1 MEIVNF
7 LNFLNFLL
15 VFVASYWVFNYCC
28 IYINRSNNAVE
39 YAQVFKAKQKIQ
51 FLENNFIFVFGRLYE
66 TFNFVK
72 SIISEMVL
80 LQNNQ
85 KASNLHL

>member
-1 MEIVNF
+1 M
-7 LNFLNFLL
+7 
-15 VFVASYWVFNYCC
+15 
-28 IYINRSNNAVE
+28 E

-72 SIISEMVL
+72 SIISEMIL